1 MPPLDG
7 PFIAPPAPP
16 TAPTAPSVATSPLAE
31 AFLRHEAW
39 LLKALIRRYGPTA
52 AADIA
57 QETYLRA
64 QKVTYE
70 VVRHPRALL
79 LKMAMNLASNRFRK
93 SSREV
98 LVDPHDPVLER
109 SSAPPSQD
117 EAAFFV
123 QMVMA
128 LTPKLRDVFVLSHVK
143 GLSYRE
149 IAQLRGISVKAV
161 EKRMSLAIAKCA
173 QLIRG

>member
-7 PFIAPPAPP
+7 PLIAPPA
-16 TAPTAPSVATSPLAE
+16 APSPLAD
-31 AFLRHEAW
+31 AFLRHESW
-39 LLKALIRRYGPTA
+39 LLDALTRRYGPTA

-57 QETYLRA
+57 QETFLRA
-64 QKVTYE
+64 RTVPYE
-70 VVRHPRALL
+70 TVRHPRALL
-79 LKMAMNLASNRFRK
+79 LKIAMNLASNRFRK
-93 SSREV
+93 ASREV
-98 LVDPHDPVLER
+98 LVDPRDPVFER
-109 SSAPPSQD
+109 APAPPSQD

-123 QMVMA
+123 QMIMA

-173 QLIRG
+173 ELMRG